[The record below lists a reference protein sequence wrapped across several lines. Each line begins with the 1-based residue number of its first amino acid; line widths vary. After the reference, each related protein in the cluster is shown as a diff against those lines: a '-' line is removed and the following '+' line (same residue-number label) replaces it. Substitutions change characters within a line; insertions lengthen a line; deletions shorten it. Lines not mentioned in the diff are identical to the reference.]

1 MAKNNRYK
9 QLANTWWAQTLMALV
24 FLAVAY
30 GSASLAI
37 DSGNLFEYALTLFFL
52 VLTIRTTIHVVRH
65 RPTKQ

>member
-1 MAKNNRYK
+1 MAKVNRDQK
-9 QLANTWWAQTLMALV
+9 LINTWWAQILMALV

-52 VLTIRTTIHVVRH
+52 VLTIKTTIRVVRH
-65 RPTKQ
+65 RPTK